1 MQNSQDYYVIVIVL
15 LIQKQCLEKL
25 LTLKWLNSIRFL
37 FEFIYLNLSKLFF
50 FNDAL
55 SVAFKTQTKQNKKN
69 VTEEDRERR
78 LNTLYFPYHQA
89 IDSFLEH
96 SPSSLIFSIHSY
108 TDQYEGTKRDVEAG
122 LLFIEDETLAQKVL
136 NILFILFSFILFLF

>member
-1 MQNSQDYYVIVIVL
+1 M
-15 LIQKQCLEKL
+15 
-25 LTLKWLNSIRFL
+25 
-37 FEFIYLNLSKLFF
+37 
-50 FNDAL
+50 
-55 SVAFKTQTKQNKKN
+55 
-69 VTEEDRERR
+69 TEEDRERR

-136 NILFILFSFILFLF
+136 NIPFIILLSHFMILIFLSHFIYFILFLFSYYLFLLFYFFF